1 MFNNMCILVEDKNTG
16 SKRQQMLRRE
26 RAGQELHEQQVLQA
40 VERTIEQFA
49 RNDFK
54 AYQLH
59 DADKAY
65 YHRRAVLYQ
74 QLTDK
79 LTDLYSVRD
88 YSEINC
94 IVQKRQAIRQDIRE
108 LMVKNSNFSKKLQS

>member
-1 MFNNMCILVEDKNTG
+1 MYIIVEDANTG
-16 SKRQQMLRRE
+16 SKRQQKLLRE
-26 RAGQELHEQQVLQA
+26 RAKQEEHEQQVLQA
-40 VERTIEQFA
+40 VEKTIEQFA

-59 DADKAY
+59 ESDKAY

-74 QLTDK
+74 QLTAK
-79 LTDLYSVRD
+79 LTDLYAVRD

-94 IVQKRQAIRQDIRE
+94 ILHKCKAIREDFRD
-108 LMVKNSNFSKKLQS
+108 LMEKNSNFSKKLLL